1 MRSGA
6 EACAEEI
13 AVRLSRTYDVTI
25 VTAKMR
31 RNAAQNNALL
41 SNVKIIR
48 VGLGCSIDKWLF
60 PILAPIAVAKI
71 KPDIVHAI
79 LETFAGAALIPCR
92 ILCPRSHRMLTLQTT
107 NRQFLKKTI
116 VRSAQ
121 TITAI
126 SSVLAEG
133 VERWTKN
140 DVRIIRNGIERGA
153 LMQATASIQKK
164 MGRILFVGRLERM
177 KGVDILLRAFASLH
191 RNGNQQSP
199 SLHIVGSGSLMNEL
213 VCSAKELGIAD
224 QTKFL
229 GYLSGPELIRE
240 YAEAEIFCGLSR
252 SEAMGNVFVEAQAA
266 GCAVVASRAGGIPE
280 VVLDEQTGIL
290 VPIDDAAAA
299 ASAIQMLLADDGL
312 RHRIQ
317 EAGMRHAEAYDWD
330 DIAAEYAQEYER
342 IIAM

>member
-1 MRSGA
+1 
-6 EACAEEI
+6 
-13 AVRLSRTYDVTI
+13 
-25 VTAKMR
+25 
-31 RNAAQNNALL
+31 
-41 SNVKIIR
+41 
-48 VGLGCSIDKWLF
+48 
-60 PILAPIAVAKI
+60 
-71 KPDIVHAI
+71 
-79 LETFAGAALIPCR
+79 
-92 ILCPRSHRMLTLQTT
+92 
-107 NRQFLKKTI
+107 
-116 VRSAQ
+116 
-121 TITAI
+121 
-126 SSVLAEG
+126 
-133 VERWTKN
+133 
-140 DVRIIRNGIERGA
+140 
-153 LMQATASIQKK
+153 
-164 MGRILFVGRLERM
+164 
-177 KGVDILLRAFASLH
+177 
-191 RNGNQQSP
+191 
-199 SLHIVGSGSLMNEL
+199 MNEL